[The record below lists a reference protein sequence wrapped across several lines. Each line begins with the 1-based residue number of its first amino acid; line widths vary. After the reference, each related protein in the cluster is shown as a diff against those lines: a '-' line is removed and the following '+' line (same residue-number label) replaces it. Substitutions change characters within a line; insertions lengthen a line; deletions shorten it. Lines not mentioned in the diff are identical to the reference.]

1 MNKVNVGLATVVI
14 ITVIARV
21 VAVASPSADSVVSKI
36 VSTKLTMTADSVE
49 IRFRA
54 DRSIPAFQRP
64 ERSGNSIV
72 FRLSGVVHA
81 DTSLTSTLASAHISV
96 STDLIRTFLVYRL
109 TVPPSYQTCTAR
121 RDGPRD
127 VILTLYSRD
136 ASTGEPRATEPATAM
151 RNNRSRWSLDVIVI
165 DAGHGGVDAG
175 AEGVNGVYEKDVTLS
190 IAKKLRALL
199 QAAMPTT
206 KVVMT
211 REDDTFVELYRRTQI
226 ANESNGKLFISIHCN
241 SMPTKP
247 HPAHG
252 CETYILRPGRNDDA
266 ARLAARENAS
276 VRFEKS
282 QSPYASMTQD
292 QLIVATM
299 AQRSFVQLSEKLATY
314 VQRSVRKET
323 PIEDRGVSQAGFFV
337 LVGASMPNILF
348 ETAFLSNSSDAAY
361 ISSARGQQ
369 EMASS
374 IVNAISTYATSYR
387 SLLEK

>member
-1 MNKVNVGLATVVI
+1 MVMLLIATIVS
-14 ITVIARV
+14 
-21 VAVASPSADSVVSKI
+21 VASPASDSISSKI
-36 VSTKLTMTADSVE
+36 VSTKLTQSADSIE

-64 ERSGNSIV
+64 ERNGNTIV
-72 FRLSGVVHA
+72 FRLTGVIHA
-81 DTSLTSTLASAHISV
+81 DTALAATLAPAHV
-96 STDLIRTFLVYRL
+96 TATADVIRTFLVYRL
-109 TVPPSYQTCTAR
+109 TVPPSYRACSAR

-127 VILTLYSRD
+127 VILTLSTRD
-136 ASTGEPRATEPATAM
+136 ASAAVTGTTEPPKAM
-151 RNNRSRWSLDVIVI
+151 RNDRSRWLLDVIVI
-165 DAGHGGVDAG
+165 DAGHGGVDVG

-199 QAAMPTT
+199 HTAMPTT

-211 REDDTFVELYRRTQI
+211 RDDDTFVELYRRTQI
-226 ANESNGKLFISIHCN
+226 ANENNGKLFISIHCN

-266 ARLAARENAS
+266 ARVAARENAS
-276 VRFEKS
+276 VKFERS

-299 AQRSFVQLSEKLATY
+299 AQRSFVQLSEKLASY
-314 VQRSVRKET
+314 VQRSVRNGT

-348 ETAFLSNSSDAAY
+348 ETAFLSNTNDAAY

-369 EMASS
+369 EMAAS
-374 IVNAISTYATSYR
+374 IVNAISSYAASYR